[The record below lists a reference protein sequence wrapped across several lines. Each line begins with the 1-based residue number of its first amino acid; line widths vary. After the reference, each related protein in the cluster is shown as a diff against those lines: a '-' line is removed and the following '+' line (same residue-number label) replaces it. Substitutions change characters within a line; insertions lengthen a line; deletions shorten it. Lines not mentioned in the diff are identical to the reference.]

1 MNTLH
6 LYLAHLDH
14 NFDVIR
20 NQLKTS
26 TQIIGVVKANAYGS
40 LAIPFAKRLVE
51 LGVDKLA
58 VAYTEEG
65 VLLRENGIK
74 TPIMVFYPQQQA
86 IPNLIAADL
95 EPSIYSKELLENF
108 ELYLNKNG
116 IKNYAMF
123 TSSCLS

>member
-20 NQLKTS
+20 YQLKTS

-65 VLLRENGIK
+65 ALLRENGIK

-95 EPSIYSKELLENF
+95 EPCIYSKEPLENI

-116 IKNYAMF
+116 IKN
-123 TSSCLS
+123 

>member
-14 NFDVIR
+14 NFDVIS

-65 VLLRENGIK
+65 GLLRENGIK

-86 IPNLIAADL
+86 IPDLIAADL
-95 EPSIYSKELLENF
+95 EPCIYSKNCWKMLNSTSTKKELKTIPSISN
-108 ELYLNKNG
+108 
-116 IKNYAMF
+116 
-123 TSSCLS
+123 TTPV